1 MAVCRSADDADD
13 AGVGAG
19 GKCVRLAGVDP
30 AGGGGGG
37 WGNLPCAT
45 TPPTVGVG
53 VDTAA
58 AGAAGLPPGGG
69 GRCVIGEGGGII
81 AVDRSSPRDA
91 REFIS
96 AMEDR

>member
-1 MAVCRSADDADD
+1 MAVCRSADD